1 MSCKQNLG
9 ARINCLLLNGSISEL
24 LDKYH
29 RLALAP
35 STEEYIVIKGKISLN
50 HTYKNAN
57 PIEDTYEL
65 LIKVPSNFPKSIPVI
80 LETGNKI
87 PKLNDNHVNP
97 DGTLCLGTPLKL
109 QLFLVKYPSLVDFVE
124 RVLIPHLY
132 AVSNKLNGGEFI
144 FGELAHGSAGELSDY
159 EDILGVK
166 GVVAVKN
173 ALNSLKSYKKR
184 IANKKVCPCGC
195 GRRLGKCMV
204 HFKLNSTRLGTS
216 KIIFSEILEQF
227 NKRQEQAQNKP

>member
-1 MSCKQNLG
+1 MLYKQNLG
-9 ARINCLLLNGSISEL
+9 ARIDCLLLNGSISEL
-24 LDKYH
+24 LDKYQ
-29 RLALAP
+29 RLSLAP
-35 STEEYIVIKGKISLN
+35 STGEYIAVKGKISLN

-57 PIEDTYEL
+57 PIKDTYEL
-65 LIKVPSNFPKSIPVI
+65 LIKVPLDFPKSVPII

-87 PKLNDNHVNP
+87 PKYNDNHVNP

-109 QLFLVKYPSLVDFVE
+109 QLFLVKYPSLVDFIE

-173 ALNSLKSYKKR
+173 ALNSLRSYKKR

-195 GRRLGKCMV
+195 GRCLGSCII
-204 HFKLNSTRLGTS
+204 HFKLNSIRTGFSKNSFDAVLTEFSKRLERA
-216 KIIFSEILEQF
+216 K
-227 NKRQEQAQNKP
+227 KY

>member
-1 MSCKQNLG
+1 MLYKQNLG
-9 ARINCLLLNGSISEL
+9 ARIDCLLLNSSISEL
-24 LDKYH
+24 LDKYQ
-29 RLALAP
+29 RLSLAP
-35 STEEYIVIKGKISLN
+35 STGEYIAIKGKISLN

-57 PIEDTYEL
+57 PIKDIYEL
-65 LIKVPSNFPKSIPVI
+65 LIKVPSDFPKSVPII

-87 PKLNDNHVNP
+87 PKHNDNHVNP

-173 ALNSLKSYKKR
+173 ALNSLRSYKKR

-195 GRRLGKCMV
+195 GRRLGSCKT
-204 HFKLNSTRLGTS
+204 HFKLNSIRTGFS
-216 KIIFSEILEQF
+216 KNSFDAVLTEF
-227 NKRQEQAQNKP
+227 NKRLERAKKY